1 MNYFL
6 NRFGSN
12 WFKYHINV
20 NYREYLALFHVKNVY
35 STDFSLTFFA
45 IMPLP
50 NHCLGHY
57 INIDIHNKNF
67 NEKVL
72 KIIFFN
78 IFLLLQSELP
88 RKDEQKPSLPHWGQ
102 DGFLMKVMILLPNFV
117 VIYKWCHFTTSLI
130 DIATFTRLYN

>member
-1 MNYFL
+1 MLNITNILRFL
-6 NRFGSN
+6 LLNS
-12 WFKYHINV
+12 I
-20 NYREYLALFHVKNVY
+20 Y

-57 INIDIHNKNF
+57 INIDIQNKNF

-72 KIIFFN
+72 KIILFN

-88 RKDEQKPSLPHWGQ
+88 RKDEQKPSLSH
-102 DGFLMKVMILLPNFV
+102 
-117 VIYKWCHFTTSLI
+117 
-130 DIATFTRLYN
+130 